1 MPELPEVETTL
12 RGIEPHINTQVV
24 SKINIYNASL
34 RWPVDT
40 SLPDILKNQKLL
52 QLLRRGKYLILVFKK
67 GSLLLHLGMSGSLRV
82 LKPGEI
88 LQKHDH
94 FEMIFKNGKVLRLRD
109 PRRFGSVL
117 WTTQPWENHK
127 LIQKLGPEPLSEN
140 FGDDYLFQHSRKK
153 KLAVKS
159 YIMNNHI
166 VVGVG
171 NIYASESLFVAGI
184 NPNKAAGKVSK
195 KAYAALTRAIKLILD
210 NAIKQGG
217 TTLKDFSSPDGTP
230 GYFAQQLNVY
240 GKKAAPCP
248 CCEKPITQKTINQR
262 ATYYCTQC
270 QRS

>member
-12 RGIEPHINTQVV
+12 RGIAPHIDQQIV
-24 SKINIYNASL
+24 SKINIHNGSL

-40 SLPDILKNQKLL
+40 SLPIVLKNQKLL
-52 QLLRRGKYLILVFKK
+52 QLLRRGKYLILIFKK

-82 LKPGEI
+82 LDRGEK

-117 WTTQPWENHK
+117 WTTEPWEEHK
-127 LIQKLGPEPLSEN
+127 LISKLGPEPLTTDFDEN
-140 FGDDYLFQHSRKK
+140 HLFQHSRKK
-153 KLAVKS
+153 TIAIKS
-159 YIMNNHI
+159 FVMNSHI

-171 NIYASESLFVAGI
+171 NIYASESLFIAGI

-195 KAYAALTRAIKLILD
+195 KSYIALTQAIKTILS

-217 TTLKDFSSPDGTP
+217 TTLKDFSSPDGNP

-240 GKKAAPCP
+240 GRKAEPCP
-248 CCEKPITQKTINQR
+248 KCEKPITHKVINQR
-262 ATYYCTQC
+262 ATYYCTHC
-270 QRS
+270 QK